1 MFNLNN
7 TTRRRVW
14 DICAEIAAAGISRS
28 GRILGPI
35 EAAEWAAKFADEMCR
50 QRAAR
55 IPTEET
61 KKK

>member
-1 MFNLNN
+1 MFNLN
-7 TTRRRVW
+7 TTTSRLVW
-14 DICAEIAAAGISRS
+14 DIYAEIAAAGISRS